1 MAQDKDLG
9 PWVANVLDRIARVS
23 GEFGG
28 AMTDDEVRAAL
39 RLELES
45 APRPVT
51 FEELARGCAIA
62 TELMKLEAAEL
73 ACAES

>member
-1 MAQDKDLG
+1 MTQDNDLG
-9 PWVANVLDRIARVS
+9 PWVADVLDRIARVS

-28 AMTDDEVRAAL
+28 AMTEDEVRAAL

-51 FEELARGCAIA
+51 LEEMARGCAIA
-62 TELMKLEAAEL
+62 TELMKIEVAEL
-73 ACAES
+73 AGAEI